1 MRKQIGKYVYCLKED
16 GNIDVLFNEGSDEH
30 LIMVFIKRVAQIYS
44 QGEVTN
50 PDYIEI
56 QTNAI
61 LIFTGQI
68 TME

>member
-1 MRKQIGKYVYCLKED
+1 MRKQVGKYVYLLKED

-30 LIMVFIKRVAQIYS
+30 LIMVFIKRGAQIYS

-61 LIFTGQI
+61 KIFKGEI
-68 TME
+68 TE